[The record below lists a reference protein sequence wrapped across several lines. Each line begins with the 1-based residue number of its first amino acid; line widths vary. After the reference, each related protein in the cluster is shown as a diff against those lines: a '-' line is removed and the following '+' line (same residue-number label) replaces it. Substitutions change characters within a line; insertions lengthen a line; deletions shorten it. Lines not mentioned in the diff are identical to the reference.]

1 MDGLEEKKKEKKRM
15 SKKDLFENNDDLFGR
30 PTIGDLFPDFN
41 PPTKQTEE
49 KEKEN
54 GNEEAK

>member
-1 MDGLEEKKKEKKRM
+1 M

>member
-1 MDGLEEKKKEKKRM
+1 MNERAKLD
-15 SKKDLFENNDDLFGR
+15 DNDDLFGR

-41 PPTKQTEE
+41 PPTQNT

-54 GNEEAK
+54 EDGDKEAE

>member
-1 MDGLEEKKKEKKRM
+1 MELEVLEKERKKMNERTKL
-15 SKKDLFENNDDLFGR
+15 DANDDLFGR

-41 PPTKQTEE
+41 PPTQHT

-54 GNEEAK
+54 EDGDKEAE